1 VKTPLRNDSS
11 LMPPTPPCHARHRRS
26 LAVARTV
33 LATAALLASSLVPAQ
48 TQAPIP
54 APGMP
59 AYGLPYGN
67 YFAALKAKLKLSA
80 EQDAQYAVALKATNK
95 ANDTLRKVRDE
106 AAKALRA
113 ELAKP
118 EPDFGKV
125 LAQGAENE
133 RAVAPDRNAAVAEWV
148 KFTQTLSAEQKRLVA
163 SQLLDRVTR
172 AEALREKFRK
182 QHGG

>member
-1 VKTPLRNDSS
+1 
-11 LMPPTPPCHARHRRS
+11 MRS
-26 LAVARTV
+26 FLHLTFTRVVRAAPVV
-33 LATAALLASSLVPAQ
+33 GLALLCNVVAAQ
-48 TQAPIP
+48 THAPIP

-59 AYGLPYGN
+59 AYGMPYGN
-67 YFAALKAKLKLSA
+67 YFAALKAKLKLST
-80 EQDAQYAVALKATNK
+80 EQEAQYAIALKATNK

-106 AAKALRA
+106 SAKTLRA
-113 ELAKP
+113 ELSKP
-118 EPDFGKV
+118 EPDFAKV

-133 RAVAPDRNAAVAEWV
+133 RAVAPDRNAAIAEWV
-148 KFTQTLSAEQKRLVA
+148 KFTQTLSAEQKRMVA

>member
-1 VKTPLRNDSS
+1 
-11 LMPPTPPCHARHRRS
+11 MPPTPPCHARHRRS

-125 LAQGAENE
+125 LAQGTPDQIRDHPAVIEAYLGVPAESIDDHS
-133 RAVAPDRNAAVAEWV
+133 AGGTSANAAE
-148 KFTQTLSAEQKRLVA
+148 
-163 SQLLDRVTR
+163 TR
-172 AEALREKFRK
+172 
-182 QHGG
+182 

>member
-1 VKTPLRNDSS
+1 
-11 LMPPTPPCHARHRRS
+11 MPRRGG
-26 LAVARTV
+26 VAR
-33 LATAALLASSLVPAQ
+33 AALVAMALCAVGEVAAQTQAPIPAQ
-48 TQAPIP
+48 TLAPIP

-148 KFTQTLSAEQKRLVA
+148 KFTQTLTAEQKRLVA
-163 SQLLDRVTR
+163 GQLLDRVTR